1 MFRYWSVAGF
11 LLSRGPGCCICCF
24 CLSPVGGS
32 VISMQA
38 VETLQFCFEYS
49 RSIDFF
55 CHPGVCQRVARCR
68 CSENIPDD
76 ILTEILS
83 QQVRDIHHAKRKEG
97 TKDEISLLIFSGVGC
112 CGLGGGVEGLGWI
125 RPSTRGNTVP
135 GEERGWTEVVE
146 PFDNSFDNSL
156 LFQTEL
162 HAAFPAFCSW
172 RRWCVHRWG
181 SRGKE
186 RKNPRSLL
194 IGDDQGGLEWRQMGN
209 KTCIRHV

>member
-1 MFRYWSVAGF
+1 MLYLL
-11 LLSRGPGCCICCF
+11 LLSVSSGRV
-24 CLSPVGGS
+24 SNQYAGGRDAS
-32 VISMQA
+32 
-38 VETLQFCFEYS
+38 TLFRILAFYW
-49 RSIDFF
+49 FF

-125 RPSTRGNTVP
+125 RSSTRGNTVP

-146 PFDNSFDNSL
+146 PLTIL
-156 LFQTEL
+156 LTIL
-162 HAAFPAFCSW
+162 FCFRLSYTQPF
-172 RRWCVHRWG
+172 RHSVVDGDGVYTGEDRVAKD
-181 SRGKE
+181 GK
-186 RKNPRSLL
+186 
-194 IGDDQGGLEWRQMGN
+194 IQQ
-209 KTCIRHV
+209 VF